1 MDGDTDRRDEAADN
15 LASYRGTDGDAQ
27 FRITRLADGTSYVQA
42 TCHGS
47 LTAAEL
53 VEAMA
58 HMAQQPG
65 FDISLPTLWDLRAH
79 EFGQTSAQKTR
90 SVVFALG
97 RLPERQGAKRAFVV
111 GSEDGFGTM
120 RLFQQSMEGF
130 GIDTSE
136 TFLVTYDQ
144 QEALDWLAR

>member
-1 MDGDTDRRDEAADN
+1 MHEDSDPRDDAADKPT
-15 LASYRGTDGDAQ
+15 AYRDKNGGAQ
-27 FRITRLADGTSYVQA
+27 FSIAHLPDGKDYVRA

-58 HMAQQPG
+58 DMATRDG
-65 FDISLPTLWDLRAH
+65 FDMCLPTLWDLRRH
-79 EFGQTSAQKTR
+79 QFGQTSAQKTR

-97 RLPERQGAKRAFVV
+97 RLPERQGVKRAFVV

-130 GIDTSE
+130 GIDTLE
-136 TFLVTYDQ
+136 NFLVTYDQ
-144 QEALDWLAR
+144 QEALDWLAG